1 MDIAAVSMAM
11 SQVGVQQQTSLAVM
25 DKVKD
30 QTEEKGADMIE
41 MLSESAAPHP
51 SKGLQIDV
59 KG

>member
-30 QTEEKGADMIE
+30 QAEEKGADMIE
-41 MLSESAAPHP
+41 MLSESAAHP
-51 SKGLQIDV
+51 SKGLHVDV